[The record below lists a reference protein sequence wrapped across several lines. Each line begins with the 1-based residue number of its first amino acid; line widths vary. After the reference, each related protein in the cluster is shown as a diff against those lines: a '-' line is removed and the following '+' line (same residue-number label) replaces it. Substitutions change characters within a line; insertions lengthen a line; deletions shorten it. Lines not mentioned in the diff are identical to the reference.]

1 MNNGV
6 LKTNQQ
12 LLYDLLWFV
21 PEGLREEAVIWLSY
35 LIWLFLLLGI
45 GWIILRFWLFQ
56 KILKLISKIFDKITF
71 FVKRWIKFLI
81 IKIFDW
87 DIEEEF
93 LNWVDQVSRSFWY
106 SLYIF
111 LLFNIFGGASL
122 GFLAKIV
129 NSLLLVVIF
138 YEVIQLAL
146 KVTIY
151 FLQKYIF
158 TKKDKD
164 TKTTFKLLVFFLKI
178 TYWALGLFF
187 LLTNLGIQI
196 TPLLAWFGIAWLAI
210 SFAFQNILED
220 IFAFFS
226 IYFDKPFRIGD
237 YVSFD
242 WESWT
247 IKNVGIK
254 STRIQ
259 TLTGDELVVPNKWL
273 TWANVHNFGKLKER
287 RVAFSFWVIYETPL
301 KKLKKIK
308 KLVSKIFEEKEIKS
322 MVRFDRIYFTQLGDF
337 SLNWEVVY
345 YVLSPEYEDYL
356 KVQEYI
362 NFRLMEIFAQE
373 GIEFAYP
380 TQVVYVNQVNKME
393 VS

>member
-1 MNNGV
+1 MKNSF
-6 LKTNQQ
+6 LETQQ
-12 LLYDLLWFV
+12 QFIDDLLKFLPQSIKGSIV
-21 PEGLREEAVIWLSY
+21 MWLSY
-35 LIWLFLLLGI
+35 LVILFLIVGV
-45 GWIILRFWLFQ
+45 GWAVLRFGLLQKVLRLIGKLFDQ
-56 KILKLISKIFDKITF
+56 ITI
-71 FVKRWIKFLI
+71 FVKKWIKFLI

-87 DIEEEF
+87 EIEEEF

-111 LLFNIFGGASL
+111 LFFNILWGWSL
-122 GFLAKIV
+122 GFLAKVV
-129 NSLLLVVIF
+129 NSVLLIVIF

-146 KVTIY
+146 KITIY
-151 FLQKYIF
+151 FLQKYVF

-164 TKTTFKLLVFFLKI
+164 TKTTFRLLVFFLRI

-196 TPLLAWFGIAWLAI
+196 TPLLAWFGIAGLAI

-237 YVSFD
+237 YVSFG
-242 WESWT
+242 WESGT

-273 TWANVHNFGKLKER
+273 TGANVHNFWKLKER
-287 RVAFSFWVIYETPL
+287 RVAFTFWVVYETPL

-308 KLVSKIFEEKEIKS
+308 KLVPKIFDEKDIKEI
-322 MVRFDRIYFTQLGDF
+322 VRFERIYFTQLADF

-345 YVLSPEYEDYL
+345 YVLSSDYEDYL

-362 NFRLMEIFAQE
+362 NFRLMEIFEQE
-373 GIEFAYP
+373 WIEFAYP
-380 TQVVYVNQVNKME
+380 TQVVYVNQVNRVD